1 MPSGEA
7 NLLGALAL
15 IVTDRTT
22 DAIVAAGG
30 QSDTAAAALSALD
43 HFLDRP
49 TIDRLRRVLG
59 LTPSGTVRLVDRLA
73 AVGYVTRD
81 AGADGRSRA
90 VVLTEEGRRAAE
102 RIAAA
107 RAAVLENAVADL
119 SPTERATLRGLLG
132 KVMATIVHDKTD
144 GVRWIC
150 RLCDLAACGRDE
162 GDCPT
167 ANAAAARRAVHESR
181 PASPHETG
189 AGTIP
194 EPGRPAVRW

>member
-1 MPSGEA
+1 MPSREA

-15 IVTDRTT
+15 IVTDRTA

-30 QSDTAAAALSALD
+30 QSDTAAAALSALH

-49 TIDRLRRVLG
+49 TIDRLRQVLG

-81 AGADGRSRA
+81 AGPDGRSRA
-90 VVLTEEGRRAAE
+90 VVLTDEGRRAAE

-107 RAAVLENAVADL
+107 RAAVLEDALADL
-119 SPTERATLRGLLG
+119 SPAERTALHGLLG
-132 KVMATIVHDKTD
+132 KTMATIVRDKTD

-162 GDCPT
+162 GACPT
-167 ANAAAARRAVHESR
+167 ANAAANRVAAPV
-181 PASPHETG
+181 PQQDQPTG
-189 AGTIP
+189 VGHGP
-194 EPGRPAVRW
+194 VPGRR

>member
-1 MPSGEA
+1 MPTREA

-30 QSDTAAAALSALD
+30 QSDTAAAALSALH

-49 TIDRLRRVLG
+49 TIDRLRQVLG

-81 AGADGRSRA
+81 AGPDGRSRA
-90 VVLTEEGRRAAE
+90 VVLTDEGRRAAE
-102 RIAAA
+102 RIEAA
-107 RAAVLENAVADL
+107 RSAVLEHALADL
-119 SPTERATLRGLLG
+119 SPAERAALHGLLG
-132 KVMATIVHDKTD
+132 KMMATIVRDKTD

-150 RLCDLAACGRDE
+150 RLCDLASCGRDE
-162 GDCPT
+162 GACPT
-167 ANAAAARRAVHESR
+167 ANAAANR
-181 PASPHETG
+181 
-189 AGTIP
+189 
-194 EPGRPAVRW
+194 